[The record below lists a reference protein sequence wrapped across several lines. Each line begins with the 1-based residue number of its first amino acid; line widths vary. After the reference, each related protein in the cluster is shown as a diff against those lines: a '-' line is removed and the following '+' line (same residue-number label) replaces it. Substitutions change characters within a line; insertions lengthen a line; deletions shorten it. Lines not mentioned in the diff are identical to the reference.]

1 MIRRCRLLALAL
13 AFGGL
18 SACVAQPL
26 SPSAA
31 IAQFV
36 AGENDGFASQ
46 RGAFRGADHGL
57 QYYETA
63 LTLPGASK
71 CAVYTTSSGAYAFGT
86 CDFLASNVDDAR
98 RIYDAWK
105 QNTVAAEP
113 DWKTREPRP
122 PLDGRVATFQAADD
136 AKHAIY
142 LYVAK
147 AKGMYR
153 VTETFATTD
162 AFQAH

>member
-1 MIRRCRLLALAL
+1 MICRCRFLALAL
-13 AFGGL
+13 AFVLL

-36 AGENDGFASQ
+36 AGENDGFASE
-46 RGAFRGADHGL
+46 RGSFRGADHGL

-63 LTLPGASK
+63 LALPGASK
-71 CAVYTTSSGAYAFGT
+71 CAVYTTSSGADAFGT

-98 RIYDAWK
+98 RIYDEWK

-113 DWKTREPRP
+113 GWKNREPVP
-122 PLDGRVATFQAADD
+122 PLDGHVATFQAADD

-142 LYVAK
+142 LYVAQT
-147 AKGMYR
+147 KGIYR
-153 VTETFATTD
+153 VTETFATID
-162 AFQAH
+162 AFRAH